1 MSKDDTVQTS
11 DLLRPRHVGMPIRR
25 TEDPRLLTGNGE
37 YTADRKPDRALH
49 VAFRRSEQPH
59 AVIVRIDT
67 TRAKAAAGVVA
78 VFSAEDV
85 AGDYKPV
92 IPFSRMPNYYAT
104 PITALASKKVR
115 YVGEAVVAVVAE
127 DRYLAEDALELID
140 IEYAPLGAVTD
151 PEFAASEQA
160 PLLHEEAATNV
171 LIAREFRKGDVRAD
185 LATAHVRVR
194 DRFQMTRKAPLAME
208 PRSYSAEFESR
219 RDSITLYTSSNIP
232 GIVRDALAESLDL
245 PGNRLRVVAPDVG
258 GSFGSKGSLYPEEIF
273 LCVAARKLRRSLK
286 WTADRLED
294 ISSSSQAFAEIIDA
308 EMGFDENGIA
318 IALEADV
325 IGDVGAYSIY
335 PWTCGLEPVQVVS
348 FLPGPY
354 KIRSY
359 RGAVRGVAT
368 NKPPTGP
375 YRGVG
380 RPISTFVTE
389 RLMDMGAKA
398 LGIDPLEIRR
408 RNLVRADEFPYRIA
422 SGIIWD
428 KTAFVECLEAAAQA
442 GDYDELRR
450 QQSAARAEGRYFGI
464 GLATY
469 AELTG
474 IGSRIAV
481 APGMPINTG
490 SETAKIRIDSTGA
503 ITAAFG
509 VASHGQGLETTL
521 AQIIADDLGAR
532 FEDIRVVQGDSD
544 GVPMSTG
551 TYASRSAVLGGG
563 AAKHASQ
570 ILREKIKKVASHL
583 LEAAA
588 EDIDVSGGRATV
600 TGTDRAVTFK
610 QIAKAV
616 YSDMKTLPVEARQEL
631 EASYTYDPI
640 NGTTACATHLAAVEV
655 DPTTCF
661 CEDTQICRRGRLR
674 SHHQSDDRGRAG
686 SRRRRAGHWC
696 GALRRDDL
704 RRRRPARQRQPCRLR
719 HTVRCRNS
727 PNRRRP
733 YRKRVRGRRRLPRNG
748 RGRHDRR
755 AGRDRERDFR
765 RAVGARHRC
774 FDSTNDSGADF
785 QAAGESAHS
794 ERKQEM
800 NNLAGRVAL
809 VTGGGRDVGA
819 GISLALAEAGATV
832 AVNYN
837 SSKDEAEAVVAEIE
851 KAGGKAKAYQA
862 RHRRSRRCQKHGG
875 ERQGRFR
882 GLDIL
887 VNNAG
892 LVLRKRFNDTTPE
905 DWHRQIDTCL
915 YGAIH
920 CCHAAA
926 PLLEASGRGRII
938 SIMGDSSRVG
948 ESGLA
953 IAAAARAGNI
963 ALMKSLAREMGKTGT
978 TANSI
983 ALGLIESAHDKS
995 WVEANR
1001 DKLVKAY
1008 PIRRLGQPSDVAP
1021 MVALL
1026 ASDAGSWITGQVISI
1041 SGGFSMV

>member
-1 MSKDDTVQTS
+1 MSKDDVVQTS

-59 AVIVRIDT
+59 ATILRIDT
-67 TRAKAAAGVVA
+67 TQALTAPGVVA
-78 VFSAEDV
+78 VFTADDV
-85 AGDYKPV
+85 AEDYKPV

-115 YVGEAVVAVVAE
+115 YVGEAVVAVIAE

-151 PEFAASEQA
+151 PEYAASEHA

-171 LIAREFRKGDVRAD
+171 LIAREFKKGDAAAD
-185 LATAHVRVR
+185 LAAAHVGVR
-194 DRFQMTRKAPLAME
+194 DRFEMTRKAGLAIE
-208 PRSYSAEFESR
+208 PRSYCAEFESR

-245 PGNRLRVVAPDVG
+245 PGSRLRVVAPDVG
-258 GSFGSKGSLYPEEIF
+258 GSFGSKGSLYPEEIL
-273 LCVAARKLRRSLK
+273 LCVAAKKLRRSLK

-294 ISSSSQAFAEIIDA
+294 ISSSSQAFAEIVDA

-389 RLMDMGAKA
+389 RLMDMGARA

-408 RNLVRADEFPYRIA
+408 RNLVREDEFPYRIA

-428 KTAFVECLEAAAQA
+428 KAGFVECLEAAVQA
-442 GDYDELRR
+442 GEYEKLRG
-450 QQSAARAEGRYFGI
+450 QQRAARAQGRYFGI

-474 IGSRIAV
+474 IGPRIAV

-532 FEDIRVVQGDSD
+532 FDDIRVVQGDSD
-544 GVPMSTG
+544 AVPMSTG

-563 AAKHASQ
+563 AAKHASL

-588 EDIDVSGGRATV
+588 DDIDVAGGRATV
-600 TGTDRAVTFK
+600 TGTDRAVTFR

-616 YSDMKTLPVEARQEL
+616 YSDVRTLPVEARQEL

-655 DPTTCF
+655 DPITCF
-661 CEDTQICRRGRLR
+661 VKI
-674 SHHQSDDRGRAG
+674 HK
-686 SRRRRAGHWC
+686 
-696 GALRRDDL
+696 
-704 RRRRPARQRQPCRLR
+704 
-719 HTVRCRNS
+719 
-727 PNRRRP
+727 
-733 YRKRVRGRRRLPRNG
+733 Y
-748 RGRHDRR
+748 
-755 AGRDRERDFR
+755 
-765 RAVGARHRC
+765 
-774 FDSTNDSGADF
+774 
-785 QAAGESAHS
+785 
-794 ERKQEM
+794 
-800 NNLAGRVAL
+800 
-809 VTGGGRDVGA
+809 
-819 GISLALAEAGATV
+819 
-832 AVNYN
+832 
-837 SSKDEAEAVVAEIE
+837 VVAED
-851 KAGGKAKAYQA
+851 
-862 RHRRSRRCQKHGG
+862 C
-875 ERQGRFR
+875 
-882 GLDIL
+882 
-887 VNNAG
+887 
-892 LVLRKRFNDTTPE
+892 
-905 DWHRQIDTCL
+905 
-915 YGAIH
+915 
-920 CCHAAA
+920 
-926 PLLEASGRGRII
+926 GRII
-938 SIMGDSSRVG
+938 NPMIVDGQVHGGVAQGIGAALYEEVIYDEDGQLVSASLADYVIPSAVEIPHMDVVHIESCSAVAGGFRGMGEG
-948 ESGLA
+948 GTIGAPAA
-953 IAAAARAGNI
+953 IANAI
-963 ALMKSLAREMGKTGT
+963 
-978 TANSI
+978 
-983 ALGLIESAHDKS
+983 
-995 WVEANR
+995 
-1001 DKLVKAY
+1001 
-1008 PIRRLGQPSDVAP
+1008 
-1021 MVALL
+1021 
-1026 ASDAGSWITGQVISI
+1026 SDALSQLDIQVSILPITPERIFGLLEQARTKAKGSRQ
-1041 SGGFSMV
+1041 

>member
-1 MSKDDTVQTS
+1 MSKDDIVQTS

-59 AVIVRIDT
+59 ATIVRIDT
-67 TRAKAAAGVVA
+67 AKAKEAPGVVA
-78 VFSAEDV
+78 VFCADDV
-85 AGDYKPV
+85 ANDYKPV
-92 IPFSRMPNYYAT
+92 IPFSRMANYYAT
-104 PITALASKKVR
+104 PILALASKKVR
-115 YVGEAVVAVVAE
+115 YVGEAVVAVIAE

-140 IEYAPLGAVTD
+140 IEYAPLAAVTD
-151 PEFAASEQA
+151 PELALTDDA

-185 LATAHVRVR
+185 LATAHIHVR
-194 DRFQMTRKAPLAME
+194 DRFEMTRKAPLAIE

-245 PGNRLRVVAPDVG
+245 PGNRLRVIAPDVG
-258 GSFGSKGSLYPEEIF
+258 GSFGSKGSLYPEEIL
-273 LCVAARKLRRSLK
+273 LCVAAKKLRRSLK

-294 ISSSSQAFAEIIDA
+294 ISSSSQAFAEIVDA

-325 IGDVGAYSIY
+325 IGDVGAYSIF

-354 KIRSY
+354 KVRSY

-389 RLMDMGAKA
+389 RLMDMGARA

-408 RNLVRADEFPYRIA
+408 RNLVRTDEFPYRMA

-428 KTAFVECLEAAAQA
+428 KTGFVECLEAAVQA
-442 GDYDELRR
+442 GEYEKLRK
-450 QQSAARAEGRYFGI
+450 QQSTARAEGRHFGI
-464 GLATY
+464 GIASY

-474 IGSRIAV
+474 IGSRISA

-509 VASHGQGLETTL
+509 IASHGQGLETTL

-544 GVPMSTG
+544 AVPMSTG

-570 ILREKIKKVASHL
+570 ILREKIRKVASHL
-583 LEAAA
+583 LEASAD
-588 EDIDVSGGRATV
+588 DIDVLGGRATV
-600 TGTDRAVTFK
+600 KGTDRAVTFK

-631 EASYTYDPI
+631 EGSYTYDPI
-640 NGTTACATHLAAVEV
+640 NGTTACATHLAAVEI

-661 CEDTQICRRGRLR
+661 VKI
-674 SHHQSDDRGRAG
+674 HK
-686 SRRRRAGHWC
+686 
-696 GALRRDDL
+696 
-704 RRRRPARQRQPCRLR
+704 
-719 HTVRCRNS
+719 
-727 PNRRRP
+727 
-733 YRKRVRGRRRLPRNG
+733 Y
-748 RGRHDRR
+748 
-755 AGRDRERDFR
+755 
-765 RAVGARHRC
+765 
-774 FDSTNDSGADF
+774 
-785 QAAGESAHS
+785 
-794 ERKQEM
+794 
-800 NNLAGRVAL
+800 
-809 VTGGGRDVGA
+809 
-819 GISLALAEAGATV
+819 
-832 AVNYN
+832 
-837 SSKDEAEAVVAEIE
+837 VVAED
-851 KAGGKAKAYQA
+851 
-862 RHRRSRRCQKHGG
+862 C
-875 ERQGRFR
+875 
-882 GLDIL
+882 
-887 VNNAG
+887 
-892 LVLRKRFNDTTPE
+892 
-905 DWHRQIDTCL
+905 
-915 YGAIH
+915 
-920 CCHAAA
+920 
-926 PLLEASGRGRII
+926 GRII
-938 SIMGDSSRVG
+938 NPMIVDGQVHGGVAQGIGAALYEEMIYDEDGQLVSASLVDYVIPSAVEIPHIDVVHIESESAVAGGFRGMGEG
-948 ESGLA
+948 GTIGAPAA
-953 IAAAARAGNI
+953 IANAIADALSALDINVSILPMTPERIFRLLEKARGDTKGNQ
-963 ALMKSLAREMGKTGT
+963 K
-978 TANSI
+978 
-983 ALGLIESAHDKS
+983 
-995 WVEANR
+995 
-1001 DKLVKAY
+1001 
-1008 PIRRLGQPSDVAP
+1008 
-1021 MVALL
+1021 
-1026 ASDAGSWITGQVISI
+1026 
-1041 SGGFSMV
+1041 

>member
-1 MSKDDTVQTS
+1 MSKDDTVRTS

-59 AVIVRIDT
+59 ATIVRIDT
-67 TRAKAAAGVVA
+67 AKAKAAPGVVA
-78 VFSAEDV
+78 VFSADDV
-85 AGDYKPV
+85 ADDYKPV
-92 IPFSRMPNYYAT
+92 IPFSRMANYYAT
-104 PITALASKKVR
+104 PILALASKKVR
-115 YVGEAVVAVVAE
+115 YVGEAVVAVIAE

-140 IEYAPLGAVTD
+140 IEYAPLVAVTD
-151 PEFAASEQA
+151 PELAAAEGA

-171 LIAREFRKGDVRAD
+171 LIAREFKKGDVRSD

-194 DRFQMTRKAPLAME
+194 DRFEMTRKTPLAIE

-219 RDSITLYTSSNIP
+219 RDSITLYTSSNVP

-245 PGNRLRVVAPDVG
+245 PGSRLRVIAPDVG
-258 GSFGSKGSLYPEEIF
+258 GSFGSKGSLYPEEIL
-273 LCVAARKLRRSLK
+273 LCVSAKKLRRSLK

-294 ISSSSQAFAEIIDA
+294 ISSSSQAFAEIVDA

-428 KTAFVECLEAAAQA
+428 KAGFVECLEAAAQT
-442 GDYDELRR
+442 GDYETLRT
-450 QQSAARAEGRYFGI
+450 QQRAARAEGRYFGI
-464 GLATY
+464 GLSTY

-474 IGSRIAV
+474 IGSRISA

-490 SETAKIRIDSTGA
+490 SETAKIRLDSTGA

-509 VASHGQGLETTL
+509 IASHGQGLETTL

-532 FEDIRVVQGDSD
+532 FEDIRVIEGDSD
-544 GVPMSTG
+544 AVPMSTG

-583 LEAAA
+583 LEASAN
-588 EDIDVSGGRATV
+588 DIDVVGSRAAV
-600 TGTDRAVTFK
+600 TGTDRSVTFK

-616 YSDMKTLPVEARQEL
+616 YSDMRTLPVDARQEL
-631 EASYTYDPI
+631 EGSYTYDPI

-661 CEDTQICRRGRLR
+661 VKI
-674 SHHQSDDRGRAG
+674 
-686 SRRRRAGHWC
+686 
-696 GALRRDDL
+696 
-704 RRRRPARQRQPCRLR
+704 
-719 HTVRCRNS
+719 
-727 PNRRRP
+727 
-733 YRKRVRGRRRLPRNG
+733 
-748 RGRHDRR
+748 
-755 AGRDRERDFR
+755 
-765 RAVGARHRC
+765 HR
-774 FDSTNDSGADF
+774 
-785 QAAGESAHS
+785 
-794 ERKQEM
+794 
-800 NNLAGRVAL
+800 
-809 VTGGGRDVGA
+809 
-819 GISLALAEAGATV
+819 
-832 AVNYN
+832 Y
-837 SSKDEAEAVVAEIE
+837 VVAED
-851 KAGGKAKAYQA
+851 
-862 RHRRSRRCQKHGG
+862 C
-875 ERQGRFR
+875 
-882 GLDIL
+882 
-887 VNNAG
+887 
-892 LVLRKRFNDTTPE
+892 
-905 DWHRQIDTCL
+905 
-915 YGAIH
+915 
-920 CCHAAA
+920 
-926 PLLEASGRGRII
+926 GRII
-938 SIMGDSSRVG
+938 NPMIVDGQVHGGVAQGIGAALYEEMIYDEDGQLVSASLVDYVIPSAVEIPHIDVVHIESESAVAGGFRGMGEG
-948 ESGLA
+948 GTIGAPAA
-953 IAAAARAGNI
+953 IANAI
-963 ALMKSLAREMGKTGT
+963 AD
-978 TANSI
+978 
-983 ALGLIESAHDKS
+983 ALSALDIK
-995 WVEANR
+995 
-1001 DKLVKAY
+1001 
-1008 PIRRLGQPSDVAP
+1008 
-1021 MVALL
+1021 
-1026 ASDAGSWITGQVISI
+1026 ISI
-1041 SGGFSMV
+1041 LPMTPERIFRLLEKARGDRKGK

>member
-1 MSKDDTVQTS
+1 MSKDDVVQTS

-59 AVIVRIDT
+59 ATILRIDT
-67 TRAKAAAGVVA
+67 TQALTAPGVVA
-78 VFSAEDV
+78 VFTADDV
-85 AGDYKPV
+85 AEDYKPV

-115 YVGEAVVAVVAE
+115 YVGEAVVAVIAE

-151 PEFAASEQA
+151 PEYAASERA

-171 LIAREFRKGDVRAD
+171 LIAREFKKGDAAAD
-185 LATAHVRVR
+185 LAAAHVRVR
-194 DRFQMTRKAPLAME
+194 DRFEMTRKAGLAIE
-208 PRSYSAEFESR
+208 PRSYCAEFER
-219 RDSITLYTSSNIP
+219 RRNSITLYTSSNIP

-245 PGNRLRVVAPDVG
+245 PGSRLRVVAPDVG
-258 GSFGSKGSLYPEEIF
+258 GSFGSKGSLYPEEIL
-273 LCVAARKLRRSLK
+273 LCVAAKKLRRSLK

-294 ISSSSQAFAEIIDA
+294 ISSSSQAFAEIVDA

-389 RLMDMGAKA
+389 RLMDMGARA

-408 RNLVRADEFPYRIA
+408 RNLVREDEFPYRIA

-428 KTAFVECLEAAAQA
+428 KAGFVECLEAAVQA
-442 GDYDELRR
+442 GEYEKLRG
-450 QQSAARAEGRYFGI
+450 QQRAARAQGRYFGI

-532 FEDIRVVQGDSD
+532 FDDIRVVQGDSD
-544 GVPMSTG
+544 AVPMSTG

-563 AAKHASQ
+563 AAKHASL

-588 EDIDVSGGRATV
+588 DDIDVAGGRATV
-600 TGTDRAVTFK
+600 TGTDRAVTFR

-616 YSDMKTLPVEARQEL
+616 YSDMRTLPVEARQEL

-661 CEDTQICRRGRLR
+661 VKI
-674 SHHQSDDRGRAG
+674 HK
-686 SRRRRAGHWC
+686 
-696 GALRRDDL
+696 
-704 RRRRPARQRQPCRLR
+704 
-719 HTVRCRNS
+719 
-727 PNRRRP
+727 
-733 YRKRVRGRRRLPRNG
+733 Y
-748 RGRHDRR
+748 
-755 AGRDRERDFR
+755 
-765 RAVGARHRC
+765 
-774 FDSTNDSGADF
+774 
-785 QAAGESAHS
+785 
-794 ERKQEM
+794 
-800 NNLAGRVAL
+800 
-809 VTGGGRDVGA
+809 
-819 GISLALAEAGATV
+819 
-832 AVNYN
+832 
-837 SSKDEAEAVVAEIE
+837 VVAED
-851 KAGGKAKAYQA
+851 
-862 RHRRSRRCQKHGG
+862 C
-875 ERQGRFR
+875 
-882 GLDIL
+882 
-887 VNNAG
+887 
-892 LVLRKRFNDTTPE
+892 
-905 DWHRQIDTCL
+905 
-915 YGAIH
+915 
-920 CCHAAA
+920 
-926 PLLEASGRGRII
+926 GRII
-938 SIMGDSSRVG
+938 NPMIVDGQVHGGVAQGIGAALYEEVIYDEDGQLVSASLADYVIPSAVEIPHMDVVHIESCSAVAGGFRGMGEG
-948 ESGLA
+948 GTIGAPAA
-953 IAAAARAGNI
+953 IANAI
-963 ALMKSLAREMGKTGT
+963 
-978 TANSI
+978 
-983 ALGLIESAHDKS
+983 
-995 WVEANR
+995 
-1001 DKLVKAY
+1001 
-1008 PIRRLGQPSDVAP
+1008 
-1021 MVALL
+1021 
-1026 ASDAGSWITGQVISI
+1026 SDALSPLDIQVSILPITPERIFGLLEQARTKAKGSRQ
-1041 SGGFSMV
+1041 

>member
-1 MSKDDTVQTS
+1 MSKDDVVQTS

-59 AVIVRIDT
+59 ATILRIDAT
-67 TRAKAAAGVVA
+67 QALTAPGVVA
-78 VFSAEDV
+78 VFSADDLAE
-85 AGDYKPV
+85 DYKPV
-92 IPFSRMPNYYAT
+92 VPFSRMPNYYAT

-140 IEYAPLGAVTD
+140 IVYAPLGAVTD
-151 PEFAASEQA
+151 PEFAASENA

-171 LIAREFRKGDVRAD
+171 LIAREFKKGDAAAD
-185 LATAHVRVR
+185 LAAAHVRVR
-194 DRFQMTRKAPLAME
+194 DRFEMTRKAGLAIE
-208 PRSYSAEFESR
+208 PRSYCAEFEGR

-245 PGNRLRVVAPDVG
+245 PGSRLRVVAPDVG
-258 GSFGSKGSLYPEEIF
+258 GSFGSKGSLYPEEIL
-273 LCVAARKLRRSLK
+273 LCVAAKKLRRSLK

-294 ISSSSQAFAEIIDA
+294 ISSSSQAFAEIVDA
-308 EMGFDENGIA
+308 EMGFDQNGIA

-380 RPISTFVTE
+380 RPISTFVAE

-398 LGIDPLEIRR
+398 FGIEPLEIRR
-408 RNLVRADEFPYRIA
+408 RNLVREDEFPYRIA

-428 KTAFVECLEAAAQA
+428 KAGFVECLEAAVQA
-442 GDYDELRR
+442 GEYEKLRD
-450 QQSAARAEGRYFGI
+450 QQCAARAEGRYFGI

-532 FEDIRVVQGDSD
+532 FDDIRVVQGDSD
-544 GVPMSTG
+544 AVAMSTG

-563 AAKHASQ
+563 AAKHASL

-588 EDIDVSGGRATV
+588 ADIDVAAGRATV
-600 TGTDRAVTFK
+600 TGTDRAVTFR

-616 YSDMKTLPVEARQEL
+616 YSDMRTLPVEARQEL

-655 DPTTCF
+655 DPITCF
-661 CEDTQICRRGRLR
+661 VKIHKYL
-674 SHHQSDDRGRAG
+674 
-686 SRRRRAGHWC
+686 
-696 GALRRDDL
+696 
-704 RRRRPARQRQPCRLR
+704 
-719 HTVRCRNS
+719 
-727 PNRRRP
+727 
-733 YRKRVRGRRRLPRNG
+733 
-748 RGRHDRR
+748 
-755 AGRDRERDFR
+755 
-765 RAVGARHRC
+765 
-774 FDSTNDSGADF
+774 
-785 QAAGESAHS
+785 
-794 ERKQEM
+794 
-800 NNLAGRVAL
+800 
-809 VTGGGRDVGA
+809 
-819 GISLALAEAGATV
+819 
-832 AVNYN
+832 
-837 SSKDEAEAVVAEIE
+837 VAED
-851 KAGGKAKAYQA
+851 
-862 RHRRSRRCQKHGG
+862 C
-875 ERQGRFR
+875 
-882 GLDIL
+882 
-887 VNNAG
+887 
-892 LVLRKRFNDTTPE
+892 
-905 DWHRQIDTCL
+905 
-915 YGAIH
+915 
-920 CCHAAA
+920 
-926 PLLEASGRGRII
+926 GRII
-938 SIMGDSSRVG
+938 NPMIVDGQVHGGVAQGIGAALYEEVIYDEDGQLVSASLADYVIPSAVEIPHMDVVHIESCSAVAGGFRGMGEG
-948 ESGLA
+948 GTIGAPAA
-953 IAAAARAGNI
+953 IANA
-963 ALMKSLAREMGKTGT
+963 
-978 TANSI
+978 
-983 ALGLIESAHDKS
+983 
-995 WVEANR
+995 V
-1001 DKLVKAY
+1001 
-1008 PIRRLGQPSDVAP
+1008 
-1021 MVALL
+1021 
-1026 ASDAGSWITGQVISI
+1026 SDALSALDIQVSILPINPERIFRLLEQARMKAKGSRQ
-1041 SGGFSMV
+1041 